1 MFALVAAIATENEN
15 YKPYHDIIS
24 FRRSGCD
31 CLLYFIQIPTNLKA
45 PDFITSQLV
54 S

>member
-24 FRRSGCD
+24 FRRLAAIACYTLFKSQQILKHQI
-31 CLLYFIQIPTNLKA
+31 LLPA
-45 PDFITSQLV
+45 SW
-54 S
+54 